1 MSHLLLSDGLARKL
15 LAVGLVAGL
24 YLGLAGYFVQHGM
37 LNFDEG
43 FYAYDAREVMRGR
56 VPYRDFAYNQTPL
69 LPYLQ
74 GAAMRVTGFG
84 VREQR
89 WINAACGAL
98 ALALGLLVWR
108 RQGVHWAHC
117 AVLVLVWCLC
127 VPLLY
132 YDTIGKTYAWAQLW
146 LVVAATTFFIPA
158 RPLLKLALFSLAGV
172 LAVGC
177 RLTVL
182 PAVLGLW
189 VGLAVLEK
197 TRLSWTLLVAVPV
210 LTVLLILGPFF
221 AADPMNASFWPLLY
235 NIPYHS
241 RGAPLSQH
249 LRSLW
254 QSIAFVPGI
263 AVLAAVSLA
272 RAWRSPREPGSW
284 MLLAG
289 LAGWILSAGLPE
301 VLTDY
306 ATPCLPLVIVGSGC
320 LFGPALRSSRAM
332 TVGFPLVLLALT
344 VGGLFHIPSE
354 IFLDGYLEAVDRT
367 GAYVRNHTRPEDQV
381 LTPMPEIALAAQR
394 DVPAGLELGKFGVTI
409 EMDDALAL
417 QRHILTME
425 RLRQLIGNE
434 QVPVVV
440 LCRFRNGNFAWSVP
454 SLRRF
459 SAPFRRKLFELMLQH
474 YGCTYLDDHFLVFE
488 LKHSGKKFF
497 PIDPAEL

>member
-1 MSHLLLSDGLARKL
+1 MSHLTPTDGLGRTL

-37 LNFDEG
+37 INFDEG

-74 GAAMRVTGFG
+74 GAAMQVTGYG

-108 RQGVHWAHC
+108 RQGVRWGHC
-117 AVLVLVWCLC
+117 ALLVLVWCLC

-146 LVVAATTFFIPA
+146 LVVAAMAFFMPA
-158 RPLLKLALFSLAGV
+158 RPLIKLALFSLAGV

-197 TRLSWTLLVAVPV
+197 ERLSWTLLVAVPV
-210 LTVLLILGPFF
+210 LTGLLILGPFF
-221 AADPMNASFWPLLY
+221 AADPINASFWPFFY

-249 LRSLW
+249 LRSLG
-254 QSIAFVPGI
+254 QSIALVPGI
-263 AVLAAVSLA
+263 AALSAVALTQ
-272 RAWRSPREPGSW
+272 AWRAPREPGSW
-284 MLLAG
+284 MLWAG
-289 LAGWILSAGLPE
+289 LAGWFLSAGLPE

-320 LFGPALRSSRAM
+320 LLGPALRSSRAM
-332 TVGFPLVLLALT
+332 TVGFPLVLCALT
-344 VGGLFHIPSE
+344 VGGLFRIPYE
-354 IFLDGYLEAVDRT
+354 VFLDGYLEAVDRT
-367 GAYVRNHTRPEDQV
+367 GAFVRDHTRPEDQV

-394 DVPAGLELGKFGVTI
+394 DVPAGLELGKFGVTV
-409 EMDDALAL
+409 EMDDAIAL
-417 QRHILTME
+417 RRHILTME
-425 RLRQLIGNE
+425 RVRQLIGHE

-459 SAPFRRKLFELMLQH
+459 SGPFQRQLFELLLQH

-488 LKHSGKKFF
+488 RRVPGGKYFS
-497 PIDPAEL
+497 IDPAEL

>member
-1 MSHLLLSDGLARKL
+1 MLAEETGRKL

-24 YLGLAGYFVQHGM
+24 YLGLAGCFVRHGM

-43 FYAYDAREVMRGR
+43 FYAYVAREAMRGR

-74 GAAMRVTGFG
+74 GAAMEVTGYG

-98 ALALGLLVWR
+98 ALVLGLLLWR
-108 RQGVHWAHC
+108 RNGVRWGHC
-117 AVLVLVWCLC
+117 AALVLSWCLC

-146 LVVAATTFFIPA
+146 LVVAAMTYFIPD
-158 RPLLKLALFSLAGV
+158 RPLLKLALFSLAGT

-182 PAVLGLW
+182 PAVGGLW
-189 VGLAVLEK
+189 AGLAVLEK
-197 TRLSWTLLVAVPV
+197 PRLSWTLLVTVPV

-221 AADPMNASFWPLLY
+221 AADPMNAWFWPLLY

-241 RGAPLSQH
+241 RGASLSQH
-249 LRSLW
+249 LHSLG

-263 AVLAAVSLA
+263 ALLATVSLA
-272 RAWRSPREPGSW
+272 QAWRKPREPGGW
-284 MLLAG
+284 ILLAG

-306 ATPCLPLVIVGSGC
+306 ATPCLSLVIVGSGC
-320 LFGPALRSSRAM
+320 LFGPAPGSSRAM
-332 TVGFPLVLLALT
+332 TVGFPLVLLSLT
-344 VGGLFHIPSE
+344 IGGLFHVPSE

-367 GAYVRNHTRPEDQV
+367 GAYVRNHTRPEDKV

-394 DVPAGLELGKFGVTI
+394 DVPAGLELGKFGVTV
-409 EMDDALAL
+409 EMDDQTALR
-417 QRHILTME
+417 RHILTME
-425 RLRQLIGNE
+425 RLRQLIVNE
-434 QVPVVV
+434 QVPVVA

-454 SLRRF
+454 SLSRF
-459 SAPFRRKLFELMLQH
+459 SGPFRRQLFATMLQH

-488 LKHSGKKFF
+488 RRVPGGKYC